1 MEGIFAKRITV
12 KGLLLYALGAGVLG
26 FFAGK
31 IFSLVAG
38 PNLLM
43 LLYALWA
50 LGCAVYAVAI
60 AAFFLNNRKAYLK
73 MEADRITARYGLGKK
88 LECKPDEL
96 GYASVGAN
104 LLTLEVGGKL
114 HDIGGLVN
122 IGDLAQWLKN
132 RVPFIVPKDSQES
145 LLAARE
151 QAKRSR
157 KANLILGIGF
167 FVLAAVMLFV
177 SKKFLSGKDLFTL
190 SAGDLVVYGLLLVAF
205 IGLMIAGALCIRKVS
220 LAMRQLTISRDKL
233 RCLAIA
239 TTPLPEHDVIGV
251 FYDGY
256 AVRLSLCADQ
266 KDRVYYV
273 SEKMGND
280 FALHPH
286 KSYDPTEDTEK
297 VNAVVDQM
305 RDISFLFG
313 ME

>member
-38 PNLLM
+38 ANLLM

-73 MEADRITARYGLGKK
+73 MEADQITARYGLGKK

-104 LLTLEVGGKL
+104 LLTLEAGGKL

-122 IGDLAQWLKN
+122 VGDLAQWLKD

-145 LLAARE
+145 LLAVRE

-157 KANLILGIGF
+157 KANGF

-177 SKKFLSGKDLFTL
+177 SKKFLSGKDLFAL
-190 SAGDLVVYGLLLVAF
+190 SAGDLVVYGFLLIAA

-220 LAMRQLTISRDKL
+220 LAIRQLSISRDKL

-251 FYDGY
+251 FYDGF
-256 AVRLSLCADQ
+256 AVRLSLCADK

-286 KSYDPTEDTEK
+286 KSCDPTEDTEK
-297 VNAVVDQM
+297 VNAVIDQM

>member
-12 KGLLLYALGAGVLG
+12 KGLLLYALGAGILG

-38 PNLLM
+38 ANLLM
-43 LLYALWA
+43 LLYGLWA

-60 AAFFLNNRKAYLK
+60 AAFFLNNRKAFLK
-73 MEADRITARYGLGKK
+73 LEADQITARYGLSKK
-88 LECKPDEL
+88 LECSPDDL
-96 GYASVGAN
+96 SYASVGTN
-104 LLTLEVGGKL
+104 MLTLEVGGKL

-122 IGDLAQWLKN
+122 VGDLAQWLKG
-132 RVPFIVPKDSQES
+132 RVPFVVPKDSQES
-145 LLAARE
+145 LLAVRE

-157 KANLILGIGF
+157 KGNLILGIGF
-167 FVLAAVMLFV
+167 FILAAVMLFV
-177 SKKFLSGKDLFTL
+177 SKKFLSGKDLFAL
-190 SAGDLVVYGLLLVAF
+190 STGDLVIYGFLLVAAIALF
-205 IGLMIAGALCIRKVS
+205 ITGALCIRKVS
-220 LAMRQLTISRDKL
+220 LAIRQLTISRDKL

-256 AVRLSLCADQ
+256 AVRLCLCADN
-266 KDRVYYV
+266 KDRVYYI

-286 KSYDPTEDTEK
+286 KSCDPTEDTEK
-297 VNAVVDQM
+297 VNAVIDQM